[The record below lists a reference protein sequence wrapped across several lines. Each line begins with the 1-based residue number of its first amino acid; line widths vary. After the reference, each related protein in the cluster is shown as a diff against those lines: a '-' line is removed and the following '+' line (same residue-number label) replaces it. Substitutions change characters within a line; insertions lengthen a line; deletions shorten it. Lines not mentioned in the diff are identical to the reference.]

1 MTENSVRNIN
11 TIKELETSKLEYQI
25 RCSHYQ
31 LENSTNDKMITCS
44 ICGKRWIFVEEK
56 GFSKIV
62 QVYKAEID

>member
-1 MTENSVRNIN
+1 LTENSVRNIN
-11 TIKELETSKLEYQI
+11 TIKELEALKLEYQI

-31 LENSTNDKMITCS
+31 LEISTNDKMITCS

-62 QVYKAEID
+62 DVYKAEVD

>member
-11 TIKELETSKLEYQI
+11 TIKELETLKLEYQI

-31 LENSTNDKMITCS
+31 LEISTNDKMITCS

-56 GFSKIV
+56 GFSKII
-62 QVYKAEID
+62 QIYKTEID

>member
-1 MTENSVRNIN
+1 
-11 TIKELETSKLEYQI
+11 
-25 RCSHYQ
+25 
-31 LENSTNDKMITCS
+31 MITCS